1 MKQVFLSLLVF
12 ALAFTACSSDSDG
25 LSKTDVVSILET
37 ELSRNSLRE
46 NPRDS
51 VFIIKRDTVISIVNN
66 RDTIVT
72 IIGGGKDTLL
82 VSSRDTVYIRD
93 TVLWGG
99 SMGNSENEVARSVWL
114 SPVYRAENGLDS
126 VYEIQTEIYS
136 NGRWSRSSTD
146 TLSEYW
152 LSFSDENY
160 DLAWDSVLKDFGKD
174 SLILYD
180 TTITYR
186 DPYSQYRY
194 KGTIHVKGRSLLM
207 ALRDTCISEYSA
219 ATGMYRFTIRKDLR
233 RIGFKYAVLSFSFL
247 SFGQNTEGG
256 YYGYF
261 YNPSG
266 NYVNSEKYRQTET
279 FEYAD
284 ASTGSLQRKA
294 FFGYGINPLVERN
307 YIIRSYSWRN
317 DSVYVESACYSDGN
331 CAYTRD
337 RLSITSSDED
347 YNRCL
352 EGAASR

>member
-1 MKQVFLSLLVF
+1 MKQILQSLFIL
-12 ALAFTACSSDSDG
+12 ALAFTACSNDSEG
-25 LSKTDVVSILET
+25 LSKADVVSILDS
-37 ELSRNSLRE
+37 ELSKDSLLE
-46 NPRDS
+46 NTRDS
-51 VFIIKRDTVISIVNN
+51 VFIVKRDTVISIVNN

-72 IIGGGKDTLL
+72 IIGGSEKDTLL
-82 VSSRDTVYIRD
+82 ISSRDTVYIRD

-99 SMGNSENEVARSVWL
+99 SENDVARSVWL
-114 SPVYRAENGLDS
+114 SPVYKAENGLDS
-126 VYEIQTEIYS
+126 VYEIETEIYS
-136 NGRWSRSSTD
+136 NGRWVRSSTD
-146 TLSEYW
+146 TLSERW

-160 DLAWDSVLKDFGKD
+160 DPARDSILKDFGSD

-186 DPYSQYRY
+186 DPYRQTRY
-194 KGTIHVKGRSLLM
+194 KGTVHVKGRSLLM

>member
-1 MKQVFLSLLVF
+1 MQQVFLALLVF
-12 ALAFTACSSDSDG
+12 CLAFTACSSDSDG
-25 LSKTDVVSILET
+25 LSKADVVSILET
-37 ELSRNSLRE
+37 ELSKDSLRE
-46 NPRDS
+46 NSRDS
-51 VFIIKRDTVISIVNN
+51 VFVVKRDTVISIVNN
-66 RDTIVT
+66 RDTIIT

-82 VSSRDTVYIRD
+82 LSSKDTIYIRD

-99 SMGNSENEVARSVWL
+99 SENDVARSVWL
-114 SPVYRAENGLDS
+114 SPVYKAENGLDS
-126 VYEIQTEIYS
+126 VYEIQAEYYS
-136 NGRWSRSSTD
+136 NGRWLRSSSD
-146 TLSEYW
+146 TLSKFW

-160 DLAWDSVLKDFGKD
+160 DPERDSILTDFGSD

-180 TTITYR
+180 TIITYSN
-186 DPYSQYRY
+186 PYSQNRY

-219 ATGMYRFTIRKDLR
+219 ATGMYKFTIRKDLR
-233 RIGFKYAVLSFSFL
+233 RIGFQYAVDYFSWL
-247 SFGQNTEGG
+247 SFGKNTEGG
-256 YYGYF
+256 YYGSF

-266 NYVNSEKYRQTET
+266 NYWNSEKYRQTET

-284 ASTGSLQRKA
+284 ASTGSLKRKA

-317 DSVYVESACYSDGN
+317 DSVYVKSACYTDGN

-337 RLSITSSDED
+337 RLSITSSDAD
-347 YNRCL
+347 YNCCL

>member
-1 MKQVFLSLLVF
+1 MFFFLIVLSGGFMKQILLALSVPVF
-12 ALAFTACSSDSDG
+12 AFTACSSDSDG
-25 LSKTDVVSILET
+25 LSKAEVVSILET
-37 ELSRNSLRE
+37 ELSKDSLRE
-46 NPRDS
+46 NSRDS

-66 RDTIVT
+66 RDTIIT

-82 VSSRDTVYIRD
+82 VSSKDTVYIRD

-99 SMGNSENEVARSVWL
+99 SENDVARSVWL

-136 NGRWSRSSTD
+136 NGRWLRSSTD
-146 TLSEYW
+146 TLFEYG

-160 DLAWDSVLKDFGKD
+160 DPARDSVLKDFGKD
-174 SLILYD
+174 RLILYD
-180 TTITYR
+180 TTVTYSN
-186 DPYSQYRY
+186 PYSQYRY
-194 KGTIHVKGRSLLM
+194 KGTIHVKGKSLLM

-233 RIGFKYAVLSFSFL
+233 RIGFQYVAPLL
-247 SFGQNTEGG
+247 SFGQNTKND
-256 YYGYF
+256 YA
-261 YNPSG
+261 SWT
-266 NYVNSEKYRQTET
+266 SEKYMHSEE

-284 ASTGSLQRKA
+284 ASTGSLRRKA
-294 FFGYGINPLVERN
+294 FRKYRVNPLVEGN

-317 DSVYVESACYSDGN
+317 DSVYVKSACYSDGN

>member
-1 MKQVFLSLLVF
+1 MKQILQSLFIL
-12 ALAFTACSSDSDG
+12 ALAFTACSNDSEG
-25 LSKTDVVSILET
+25 LSKADVVSILES
-37 ELSRNSLRE
+37 ELSKDSLLE
-46 NPRDS
+46 NTRDS
-51 VFIIKRDTVISIVNN
+51 VFIVKRDTVISIVNN
-66 RDTIVT
+66 RDTIIT

-82 VSSRDTVYIRD
+82 VSSKDTVYIRD

-99 SMGNSENEVARSVWL
+99 SENDVARSVWL
-114 SPVYRAENGLDS
+114 SPVYKAENGLDS
-126 VYEIQTEIYS
+126 VYEIQTEEYS
-136 NGRWSRSSTD
+136 NKRWLRSSTD
-146 TLSEYW
+146 TLFEYW

-160 DLAWDSVLKDFGKD
+160 DSARDSVLKDFGND

-180 TTITYR
+180 TTITYSN
-186 DPYSQYRY
+186 PYRRYRY
-194 KGTIHVKGRSLLM
+194 KGTVHVKGRSLLM

-219 ATGMYRFTIRKDLR
+219 ATGMYKFTIRKDLR
-233 RIGFKYAVLSFSFL
+233 RIGFEHNVPLL

-256 YYGYF
+256 YYF
-261 YNPSG
+261 Y
-266 NYVNSEKYRQTET
+266 SEKYRQTES

-294 FFGYGINPLVERN
+294 FYGYGVNPLVERN

-317 DSVYVESACYSDGN
+317 DSIYVKSACYSDGN

-337 RLSITSSDED
+337 RLSITSFDED

>member
-1 MKQVFLSLLVF
+1 MKQILLSLFIL
-12 ALAFTACSSDSDG
+12 ALAFTACSNDSDG
-25 LSKTDVVSILET
+25 LSKADVVSILET
-37 ELSRNSLRE
+37 ELSKDSLRE
-46 NPRDS
+46 NTRDS

-66 RDTIVT
+66 RDTIIT

-82 VSSRDTVYIRD
+82 VSSKDTVYIRD

-99 SMGNSENEVARSVWL
+99 SENDVARSVWL
-114 SPVYRAENGLDS
+114 SPVYKAENGLDS
-126 VYEIQTEIYS
+126 VYESITEIYS
-136 NGRWSRSSTD
+136 NGMWSHSSTD
-146 TLSEYW
+146 TLFEYW

-160 DLAWDSVLKDFGKD
+160 DSARDSVLKDFGND

-186 DPYSQYRY
+186 DPKNRY

-219 ATGMYRFTIRKDLR
+219 ATGMYKFTIRKDLR
-233 RIGFKYAVLSFSFL
+233 RIGFLYNVPLL
-247 SFGQNTEGG
+247 SFGQNTKND
-256 YYGYF
+256 Y
-261 YNPSG
+261 SIWT
-266 NYVNSEKYRQTET
+266 SEKYMHSEE

-294 FFGYGINPLVERN
+294 FRKYRVNPLVERN

-317 DSVYVESACYSDGN
+317 DSVYVKSACSSDGN
-331 CAYTRD
+331 CAYKRD
-337 RLSITSSDED
+337 RLSITSFDED

>member
-1 MKQVFLSLLVF
+1 MKQILQSLFIL
-12 ALAFTACSSDSDG
+12 ALAFTACSNDSEG
-25 LSKTDVVSILET
+25 LSKADVVSILES
-37 ELSRNSLRE
+37 ELSKDSLLE
-46 NPRDS
+46 NTRDS
-51 VFIIKRDTVISIVNN
+51 VFIVKRDTVISIVNN

-72 IIGGGKDTLL
+72 IIGGSEKDTLL
-82 VSSRDTVYIRD
+82 ISSRDTVYIRD

-99 SMGNSENEVARSVWL
+99 SENDVARSVWL

-126 VYEIQTEIYS
+126 VYEIQTEEYS
-136 NGRWSRSSTD
+136 NKRWLRSSTD
-146 TLSEYW
+146 TLFEYW

-160 DLAWDSVLKDFGKD
+160 DSARDSVLKDFGND

-186 DPYSQYRY
+186 DPYRQTRY
-194 KGTIHVKGRSLLM
+194 KGTVHVKGRSLLM

-219 ATGMYRFTIRKDLR
+219 ATGMYKFTIRKDLR
-233 RIGFKYAVLSFSFL
+233 RIGFEHNVPLL

-256 YYGYF
+256 YYF
-261 YNPSG
+261 Y
-266 NYVNSEKYRQTET
+266 SEKYRQTES

-294 FFGYGINPLVERN
+294 FYGYGVNPLVERN

-317 DSVYVESACYSDGN
+317 DSIYVKSACYSDGN
-331 CAYTRD
+331 CAYMRD
-337 RLSITSSDED
+337 RLSITSFDED

>member
-1 MKQVFLSLLVF
+1 MKQILLSLFIL
-12 ALAFTACSSDSDG
+12 ALAFTACSNDSDG
-25 LSKTDVVSILET
+25 LSKADVVSILET
-37 ELSRNSLRE
+37 ELSKDSLRE
-46 NPRDS
+46 NTRDS
-51 VFIIKRDTVISIVNN
+51 VFIIKRNTVISIVNN
-66 RDTIVT
+66 RDTIIT

-82 VSSRDTVYIRD
+82 ISSRDTVYIRD

-99 SMGNSENEVARSVWL
+99 SENDVARSVWL
-114 SPVYRAENGLDS
+114 SPVYKAENGLDS
-126 VYEIQTEIYS
+126 VYESITEIYS
-136 NGRWSRSSTD
+136 NGMWSHSSTD
-146 TLSEYW
+146 TLSERW

-160 DLAWDSVLKDFGKD
+160 DPARDSILKDFGSD

-186 DPYSQYRY
+186 DPKNRY

-219 ATGMYRFTIRKDLR
+219 ATGMYKFTIRKDLR
-233 RIGFKYAVLSFSFL
+233 RIGFLYNVPLL
-247 SFGQNTEGG
+247 SFGQNTKND
-256 YYGYF
+256 Y
-261 YNPSG
+261 SIWT
-266 NYVNSEKYRQTET
+266 SEKYMHSEE

-294 FFGYGINPLVERN
+294 FRKYRVNPLVERN

-317 DSVYVESACYSDGN
+317 DSVYVKSACSSDGN

-337 RLSITSSDED
+337 RLSITSFDED